1 MVGGGGWGDLGRRP
15 FFFVVVLVVVT
26 DAMGGGCKDGIP
38 PIAGPVGG
46 EVVVVVSNAPPP
58 PVADDGGVLFRV
70 DARLALV
77 VGGDVVDSPDFII
90 DVYYIGLLVQCVS
103 FPCRLTSP

>member
-1 MVGGGGWGDLGRRP
+1 
-15 FFFVVVLVVVT
+15 
-26 DAMGGGCKDGIP
+26 MGGGCKDGIP

-70 DARLALV
+70 DARLALAM
-77 VGGDVVDSPDFII
+77 GGDVVDSSDFII
-90 DVYYIGLLVQCVS
+90 
-103 FPCRLTSP
+103 